1 MHPEL
6 VEEYGEK
13 NFRAAFGFFKYDYKM
28 SKICSKAPRPS
39 MGSKAQSE
47 PVLMPSSATAAV
59 QVDPQIERLKL
70 ELAIEE
76 QRTLRKGIESVEGT
90 ESNYAKSANSD
101 LATLV
106 EQREKDREV
115 LANNQKTLVEQSEK
129 DREVLADNQ
138 RTLVEQSEKKRFVDG
153 DVACSAIKAKLELV
167 AFSQKKESQ
176 DQDRPRFDHA
186 QSARNLRFDRGV
198 PFAVAVGED
207 DRPDDVSAVGDSI
220 FGHTATDTTGSFHTA
235 KMGGSASKAETF
247 VAAPDN
253 ESEDEGMMVDKSFSS
268 EDGGVADTGAIFS
281 AVLPAGSS
289 PLTSKKNDTSDVV
302 DSGRTKTPAKK
313 SKVVKFGR
321 HYRIDIYDETSVH
334 ELCED
339 VKDGIIVIDYGV
351 MDYASLDD
359 DEKGRL
365 KEVFKLVA
373 DEERHSKEVLD
384 EAEIGSKIDTKAA
397 PETKTNVLPTVA
409 STPVR
414 IRPFS
419 TSGTE
424 TKIGT
429 KAEIR
434 SKVDTKKA
442 PEIEIEIKIGAK
454 AEVGLTSPSG
464 LTESK
469 KDTQGNTKGR
479 KVAFADEPST
489 SKKSKGS
496 KDKENQ
502 SPFQTPAKKKE
513 TTPST
518 PAPAPTPV
526 VRRSSR
532 KQRRTQNPNFVSH

>member
-1 MHPEL
+1 
-6 VEEYGEK
+6 
-13 NFRAAFGFFKYDYKM
+13 
-28 SKICSKAPRPS
+28 
-39 MGSKAQSE
+39 
-47 PVLMPSSATAAV
+47 
-59 QVDPQIERLKL
+59 
-70 ELAIEE
+70 
-76 QRTLRKGIESVEGT
+76 
-90 ESNYAKSANSD
+90 
-101 LATLV
+101 
-106 EQREKDREV
+106 
-115 LANNQKTLVEQSEK
+115 
-129 DREVLADNQ
+129 
-138 RTLVEQSEKKRFVDG
+138 
-153 DVACSAIKAKLELV
+153 
-167 AFSQKKESQ
+167 
-176 DQDRPRFDHA
+176 
-186 QSARNLRFDRGV
+186 
-198 PFAVAVGED
+198 
-207 DRPDDVSAVGDSI
+207 
-220 FGHTATDTTGSFHTA
+220 
-235 KMGGSASKAETF
+235 
-247 VAAPDN
+247 
-253 ESEDEGMMVDKSFSS
+253 
-268 EDGGVADTGAIFS
+268 
-281 AVLPAGSS
+281 
-289 PLTSKKNDTSDVV
+289 
-302 DSGRTKTPAKK
+302 
-313 SKVVKFGR
+313 
-321 HYRIDIYDETSVH
+321 
-334 ELCED
+334 
-339 VKDGIIVIDYGV
+339 

-434 SKVDTKKA
+434 SKVDTKKAPEIETKIGAKAEVGSKVDTKKAPEIEIEIKIGAKAEVGSKVDTKKA